1 MKKYLLSTL
10 ADGICVVL
18 LSVCPI
24 LCYASAFSV
33 KLEAS
38 VLIMAAVLFSIVF
51 SLLSAFVKNNLKY
64 ALCMTVIAFVAFL
77 VFVFANERIFAQANY
92 AINKL
97 LELYSVYLPVYSNIK
112 FASYIA
118 NDATGFFVLL
128 SLILNGLFS
137 FLISRIKSIKIAGL
151 LSIALLV
158 PCFVLVNTLP
168 DLVPLLIIFTVLFA
182 LYFSSQTRQLNY
194 AHSGVITAVCAVIL
208 AVLITVLAVI
218 NPVANYERPKWQDN
232 MLNTVQTLTGMKTY
246 NGSGKISS
254 ALAEVGNS
262 LEPEVDFSNAGA
274 LTQTGKKVMTV
285 TSSTDG
291 RIYLKSMAYANY
303 ENNKW
308 SVLTDEQ
315 ADNYPQDYQ
324 SFIMTIMTQ
333 YFEEAETVTIDTV
346 NKENVIYTPY
356 YLNYINNNF
365 SPVCDVFIA
374 NTDKA
379 TNYTMFVI
387 PYSEE
392 NINDFSRI
400 EISGTS
406 KYDDFAQCYLSLP
419 NDTKQAMLEIAERN
433 NIKDLSK
440 SDISQ
445 TVAAVKDFVSHSA
458 SYSLNTQKVPDGRDV
473 AEWFLNDAETG
484 YCMHFANATAVML
497 RALGVPARYVTGY
510 CANVVDGKA
519 TVTSDNAHAWVEYFD
534 ERIGWIPL
542 DATSS
547 DFVVVQATESIQPTT
562 QAQTTSPTVQ
572 PTTQAQNT
580 KPVKTEVKAKIS
592 TPAIIVIIILLI
604 ITLAILRIILI
615 RYYRKYSFTHKDY
628 KSRVICIYRYLNK
641 LSVHAKVRIPKKI
654 ENICT
659 KAKFSTHNIS
669 DEEYKIVLNYVL
681 KFRNKT
687 IGKMPIVKKL
697 YCIIILGI

>member
-10 ADGICVVL
+10 ADGICVLL

-33 KLEAS
+33 KFEAS

-51 SLLSAFVKNNLKY
+51 SLLSAFVKSNLKY

-194 AHSGVITAVCAVIL
+194 AHSGVITAGCAVIL

-218 NPVANYERPKWQDN
+218 NPVADYERPKWQDN
-232 MLNTVQTLTGMKTY
+232 MLNTVQALTGMKTY

-254 ALAEVGNS
+254 ALAEVGNNVS
-262 LEPEVDFSNAGA
+262 SEVDFSNAGA

-333 YFEEAETVTIDTV
+333 YFGDAETVTIDTV

-473 AEWFLNDAETG
+473 AEWFLNDAQTG
-484 YCMHFANATAVML
+484 YCMHFANAAAVML

-547 DFVVVQATESIQPTT
+547 DFEVPQATESVQTTT
-562 QAQTTSPTVQ
+562 QSQTTSPTVQ

-604 ITLAILRIILI
+604 IALEILRIIFI
-615 RYYRKYSFTHKDY
+615 RYYRKYSFTHNDY

-641 LSVHAKVRIPKKI
+641 LSVHSKVRIPKKI

-669 DEEYKIVLNYVL
+669 DEEYKFVLNYVL
-681 KFRNKT
+681 TFRNKT

>member
-10 ADGICVVL
+10 ADGICAVL

-33 KLEAS
+33 KLESS

-51 SLLSAFVKNNLKY
+51 SLLSAFVKSNLKY

-77 VFVFANERIFAQANY
+77 VFVFANEHIFAQANY

-97 LELYSVYLPVYSNIK
+97 LEQYSVYLSVYSNIK

-118 NDATGFFVLL
+118 NNATGFFVLL

-208 AVLITVLAVI
+208 AVLITVSAVI
-218 NPVANYERPKWQDN
+218 NPVADYERPKWQDN
-232 MLNTVQTLTGMKTY
+232 MLNTVQALTGMKTY

-254 ALAEVGNS
+254 ALAEAGNNVS
-262 LEPEVDFSNAGA
+262 SEVDFSNAGA
-274 LTQTGKKVMTV
+274 LKQTGTKVMTV
-285 TSSTDG
+285 VTDLNG
-291 RIYLKSMAYANY
+291 RIYLKGMSYANY

-315 ADNYPQDYQ
+315 ANDYPQDFQ
-324 SFIMTIMTQ
+324 AFIMTANYQ
-333 YFEEAETVTIDTV
+333 ERSTVTIDTV
-346 NKENVIYTPY
+346 NKESIVYTPY
-356 YLNYINNNF
+356 YLASINDTF
-365 SPVCDVFIA
+365 SPVCDVLVS
-374 NTDKA
+374 NSDKA
-379 TNYTMFVI
+379 TNYSMSVM
-387 PYSEE
+387 PYSESE
-392 NINDFSRI
+392 LDNFSMDFS
-400 EISGTS
+400 SQV
-406 KYDDFAQCYLSLP
+406 YDYDNFVKNYYLKLP
-419 NDTKQAMLEIAERN
+419 YATKLAMLKIAEEN
-433 NIKDLSK
+433 NLTGVSTQNIP
-440 SDISQ
+440 Q
-445 TVAAVKDFVSHSA
+445 AVKQFVSHSA

-484 YCMHFANATAVML
+484 YCMHFANAAAVML

-510 CANVVDGKA
+510 CADVVDGKA
-519 TVTSDNAHAWVEYFD
+519 IVTSDNAHAWVEYYD
-534 ERIGWIPL
+534 SSIGWIPL

-547 DFVVVQATESIQPTT
+547 DFEVPQATESVQTTT

-572 PTTQAQNT
+572 PTTQAQTT

-604 ITLAILRIILI
+604 IALEILRIILI

-641 LSVHAKVRIPKKI
+641 LSVHSKIRIPKKI

-681 KFRNKT
+681 TFRNKT

>member
-38 VLIMAAVLFSIVF
+38 VMIMAAVLFSIVF

-97 LELYSVYLPVYSNIK
+97 LEQYSVYLSVYSNIK

-118 NDATGFFVLL
+118 NNATGFFVLL

-194 AHSGVITAVCAVIL
+194 AHSGVITAVYAVIL

-218 NPVANYERPKWQDN
+218 NPVADYERPKWQDN

-254 ALAEVGNS
+254 ALAEVGNNVS
-262 LEPEVDFSNAGA
+262 SEVDFSNAGA
-274 LTQTGKKVMTV
+274 LKQTGTKVMTV
-285 TSSTDG
+285 VTDLNG
-291 RIYLKSMAYANY
+291 RIYLKGMSYANY

-315 ADNYPQDYQ
+315 ANDYPQDFQ
-324 SFIMTIMTQ
+324 AFIMTANYQ
-333 YFEEAETVTIDTV
+333 ERSTVTIDTV
-346 NKENVIYTPY
+346 NKESIVYTPY
-356 YLNYINNNF
+356 YLASINDTF
-365 SPVCDVFIA
+365 SPVCDVLVS
-374 NTDKA
+374 NSDKA
-379 TNYTMFVI
+379 TNYSMSVMPFSESELDNFSMDFSSQVYDYDNFVKNYYLKL
-387 PYSEE
+387 PYDTKLAMLKIAEE
-392 NINDFSRI
+392 NNLTGVS
-400 EISGTS
+400 T
-406 KYDDFAQCYLSLP
+406 Q
-419 NDTKQAMLEIAERN
+419 
-433 NIKDLSK
+433 NIP
-440 SDISQ
+440 Q
-445 TVAAVKDFVSHSA
+445 AVKQFVSHSA

-484 YCMHFANATAVML
+484 YCMHFANAAAVML

-510 CANVVDGKA
+510 CADVVDGKA
-519 TVTSDNAHAWVEYFD
+519 IVTSDNAHAWVEYYD
-534 ERIGWIPL
+534 SSIGWIPL

-547 DFVVVQATESIQPTT
+547 DFEVPQATESVQTTT

-572 PTTQAQNT
+572 PTTQAQTT

-604 ITLAILRIILI
+604 IALAILRIILI

-641 LSVHAKVRIPKKI
+641 LSIHAKVRIPKKI

-681 KFRNKT
+681 TFRNKT

>member
-51 SLLSAFVKNNLKY
+51 SLLSAFVKSNLKY

-77 VFVFANERIFAQANY
+77 VFVFANESIFAQANY

-97 LELYSVYLPVYSNIK
+97 LEQYSVYLSVYSNIK

-118 NDATGFFVLL
+118 NDATGFFVLV

-218 NPVANYERPKWQDN
+218 NPVADYERPKWQDN

-254 ALAEVGNS
+254 ALAEVGNNVS
-262 LEPEVDFSNAGA
+262 SEVDFSNAGA
-274 LTQTGKKVMTV
+274 LKQTGTKVMTV
-285 TSSTDG
+285 VTDLNG
-291 RIYLKSMAYANY
+291 RIYLKGMSYANY

-315 ADNYPQDYQ
+315 ANDYPQDFQ
-324 SFIMTIMTQ
+324 AFIMTANYQ
-333 YFEEAETVTIDTV
+333 ERSTVTIDTV
-346 NKENVIYTPY
+346 NKESIVYTPY
-356 YLNYINNNF
+356 YLASINDTF
-365 SPVCDVFIA
+365 SPVCDVLVS
-374 NTDKA
+374 NSDKA
-379 TNYTMFVI
+379 TNYSMSVM
-387 PYSEE
+387 PYSESE
-392 NINDFSRI
+392 LDNFSMDFS
-400 EISGTS
+400 SQV
-406 KYDDFAQCYLSLP
+406 YDYDNFVKSYYLKLP
-419 NDTKQAMLEIAERN
+419 YDTKLAMLKIAEEN
-433 NIKDLSK
+433 NLTGVSTQNIP
-440 SDISQ
+440 Q
-445 TVAAVKDFVSHSA
+445 AVKQFVSHSA

-484 YCMHFANATAVML
+484 YCMHFANAAAVML

-510 CANVVDGKA
+510 CADVVDGKA
-519 TVTSDNAHAWVEYFD
+519 IVTSDNAHAWVEYYD
-534 ERIGWIPL
+534 SSIGWIPL

-604 ITLAILRIILI
+604 IALAILRIILI

-641 LSVHAKVRIPKKI
+641 LSVHSKVRIPKKI

-669 DEEYKIVLNYVL
+669 DGEYKIVLNYVL
-681 KFRNKT
+681 TFRNKT

>member
-51 SLLSAFVKNNLKY
+51 SLLSAFVKSNLKY

-97 LELYSVYLPVYSNIK
+97 LEQYSVYLSVYSNIK

-194 AHSGVITAVCAVIL
+194 AHSGVITAVYAVIL

-218 NPVANYERPKWQDN
+218 NPIADYERPKWQDN

-254 ALAEVGNS
+254 ALAEVGNNVS
-262 LEPEVDFSNAGA
+262 SEVDFSNAGA
-274 LTQTGKKVMTV
+274 LKQTGTKVMTV
-285 TSSTDG
+285 VTDLNG
-291 RIYLKSMAYANY
+291 RIYLKGMSYANY

-315 ADNYPQDYQ
+315 ANDYPQDFQ
-324 SFIMTIMTQ
+324 AFIMTANYQ
-333 YFEEAETVTIDTV
+333 ERSTVTIDTV
-346 NKENVIYTPY
+346 NKESIVYTPY
-356 YLNYINNNF
+356 YLASINDTF
-365 SPVCDVFIA
+365 SPVCDVLVS
-374 NTDKA
+374 NSDKA
-379 TNYTMFVI
+379 TNYSMSVM
-387 PYSEE
+387 PYSESE
-392 NINDFSRI
+392 LDNFSMDFS
-400 EISGTS
+400 SQV
-406 KYDDFAQCYLSLP
+406 YDYDNFVKSYYLKLP
-419 NDTKQAMLEIAERN
+419 YDTKLAMLKIAEEN
-433 NIKDLSK
+433 NLTGVSTQNIP
-440 SDISQ
+440 Q
-445 TVAAVKDFVSHSA
+445 AVKQFVSHSA

-484 YCMHFANATAVML
+484 YCMHFANAAAVML

-510 CANVVDGKA
+510 CADVVDGKA
-519 TVTSDNAHAWVEYFD
+519 IVTSDNAHAWVEYYD
-534 ERIGWIPL
+534 SSIGWIPL

-547 DFVVVQATESIQPTT
+547 DFEVPQATESVQTTT

-572 PTTQAQNT
+572 PTTQAQTT

-604 ITLAILRIILI
+604 IALEILRIIFI

-641 LSVHAKVRIPKKI
+641 LSVHSKVRIPKKI

-681 KFRNKT
+681 TFRNKT

-697 YCIIILGI
+697 YCIIILCI

>member
-77 VFVFANERIFAQANY
+77 VFIFANERIFAQANY

-97 LELYSVYLPVYSNIK
+97 LEQYSVYLSVYSNIK

-158 PCFVLVNTLP
+158 PCFVLVNTLS

-208 AVLITVLAVI
+208 AVLITVSAVI
-218 NPVANYERPKWQDN
+218 NPVADYERPKWQDN

-254 ALAEVGNS
+254 ALAEVGNNVS
-262 LEPEVDFSNAGA
+262 SEVDFSNAGA
-274 LTQTGKKVMTV
+274 LKQTGTKVMTV

-324 SFIMTIMTQ
+324 SFIMTTMTQ

-365 SPVCDVFIA
+365 SSVCDVFIA

-400 EISGTS
+400 EISGAS

-484 YCMHFANATAVML
+484 YCMHFANAAAVML

-510 CANVVDGKA
+510 CADVVDGKA
-519 TVTSDNAHAWVEYFD
+519 IVTSDNAHAWVEYYD
-534 ERIGWIPL
+534 SSIGWIPL

-547 DFVVVQATESIQPTT
+547 DFVIPQATESIQPTT

-592 TPAIIVIIILLI
+592 TPATIVIIILLI
-604 ITLAILRIILI
+604 IALAILRIILI
-615 RYYRKYSFTHKDY
+615 RYYRKYSFTHNDY

-641 LSVHAKVRIPKKI
+641 LSVHSKVRIPKKI

-681 KFRNKT
+681 TFRNKT

>member
-218 NPVANYERPKWQDN
+218 NPVADYERPKWQDN

-254 ALAEVGNS
+254 ALAEVGNNVS
-262 LEPEVDFSNAGA
+262 SEVDFSNAGA
-274 LTQTGKKVMTV
+274 LKQTGTKVMTV
-285 TSSTDG
+285 VTDLNG
-291 RIYLKSMAYANY
+291 RIYLKGMSYANY

-315 ADNYPQDYQ
+315 ANDYPQDFQ
-324 SFIMTIMTQ
+324 AFIMTANYQ
-333 YFEEAETVTIDTV
+333 ERSTVTIDTV
-346 NKENVIYTPY
+346 NKESIVYTPY
-356 YLNYINNNF
+356 YLASINDTF
-365 SPVCDVFIA
+365 SPVCDVLVS
-374 NTDKA
+374 NSDKA
-379 TNYTMFVI
+379 TNYSMSVM
-387 PYSEE
+387 PYSESE
-392 NINDFSRI
+392 LDNFSMDFS
-400 EISGTS
+400 SQV
-406 KYDDFAQCYLSLP
+406 YDYDNFVKNYYLKLP
-419 NDTKQAMLEIAERN
+419 YDTKLAMLKIAEEN
-433 NIKDLSK
+433 NLTGVSTQNIP
-440 SDISQ
+440 Q
-445 TVAAVKDFVSHSA
+445 AVKQFVSHSA

-484 YCMHFANATAVML
+484 YCMHFANAAAVML

-510 CANVVDGKA
+510 CADVVDGKA
-519 TVTSDNAHAWVEYFD
+519 IVTSDNAHAWVEYYD
-534 ERIGWIPL
+534 SSIGWIPL

-547 DFVVVQATESIQPTT
+547 DFEVPQATESVQTTT

-580 KPVKTEVKAKIS
+580 KPVKTEVKTKIS

-604 ITLAILRIILI
+604 IALAILRIILI
-615 RYYRKYSFTHKDY
+615 RYYRKYSFTHNDY

-669 DEEYKIVLNYVL
+669 DEKYKIVLNYVL
-681 KFRNKT
+681 TFRNKT

>member
-10 ADGICVVL
+10 ADSICVVL

-38 VLIMAAVLFSIVF
+38 VQIMAAVLFSIVF

-77 VFVFANERIFAQANY
+77 VFVFANESIFAQANY

-97 LELYSVYLPVYSNIK
+97 LELYSVYLSVYSNIK

-118 NDATGFFVLL
+118 NNATGFFVLL

-218 NPVANYERPKWQDN
+218 NPVADYERPKWQDN

-254 ALAEVGNS
+254 ALAEVGNNVS
-262 LEPEVDFSNAGA
+262 SEVDFSNAGA
-274 LTQTGKKVMTV
+274 LKQTGTKVMTV
-285 TSSTDG
+285 VTDLNG
-291 RIYLKSMAYANY
+291 RIYLKGMSYANY

-315 ADNYPQDYQ
+315 ANDYPQDFQ
-324 SFIMTIMTQ
+324 AFIMTANYQ
-333 YFEEAETVTIDTV
+333 ERSTVTIDTV
-346 NKENVIYTPY
+346 NKESIVYTPY
-356 YLNYINNNF
+356 YLASINDTF
-365 SPVCDVFIA
+365 SPVCDVLVS
-374 NTDKA
+374 NSDKA
-379 TNYTMFVI
+379 TNYSMSVM
-387 PYSEE
+387 PYSESE
-392 NINDFSRI
+392 LDNFSMAF
-400 EISGTS
+400 SS
-406 KYDDFAQCYLSLP
+406 PVYDYDNFVKSYYLKLP
-419 NDTKQAMLEIAERN
+419 YDTKLAMLKIAEEN
-433 NIKDLSK
+433 NLTGVSTQNIP
-440 SDISQ
+440 Q
-445 TVAAVKDFVSHSA
+445 AVKQFVSHSA

-484 YCMHFANATAVML
+484 YCMHFANAAAVML

-510 CANVVDGKA
+510 CADVVDGKA
-519 TVTSDNAHAWVEYFD
+519 IVTSDNAHAWVEYFD

-547 DFVVVQATESIQPTT
+547 DFEVPQATESVQTTT

-604 ITLAILRIILI
+604 IALAILRIILI

-641 LSVHAKVRIPKKI
+641 LSVHSKVRIPKKI

-681 KFRNKT
+681 TFRNKT

>member
-97 LELYSVYLPVYSNIK
+97 LEQYSVYLSVYSNIK

-118 NDATGFFVLL
+118 NNATGFFVLV

-218 NPVANYERPKWQDN
+218 NPVADYERPKWQDN

-254 ALAEVGNS
+254 ALAEVGNNVS
-262 LEPEVDFSNAGA
+262 SEVDFSNAGA
-274 LTQTGKKVMTV
+274 LKQTGTKVMTV
-285 TSSTDG
+285 VTDLNG
-291 RIYLKSMAYANY
+291 RIYLKGMSYANY

-315 ADNYPQDYQ
+315 ANDYPQDFQ
-324 SFIMTIMTQ
+324 AFIMTANYQ
-333 YFEEAETVTIDTV
+333 ERSTVTIDTV
-346 NKENVIYTPY
+346 NKESIVYTPY
-356 YLNYINNNF
+356 YLASINDTF
-365 SPVCDVFIA
+365 SPVCDVLVS
-374 NTDKA
+374 NSDKA
-379 TNYTMFVI
+379 TNYSMSVMPFSESELDNFSMDFSSQVYDYDNFVKNYYLKL
-387 PYSEE
+387 PYDTKLAMLKIAEE
-392 NINDFSRI
+392 NNLTGVS
-400 EISGTS
+400 T
-406 KYDDFAQCYLSLP
+406 Q
-419 NDTKQAMLEIAERN
+419 
-433 NIKDLSK
+433 NIP
-440 SDISQ
+440 Q
-445 TVAAVKDFVSHSA
+445 AVKQFVSHSA

-484 YCMHFANATAVML
+484 YCMHFANAAAVML

-510 CANVVDGKA
+510 CADVVDGKA
-519 TVTSDNAHAWVEYFD
+519 IVTSDNAHAWVEYYD
-534 ERIGWIPL
+534 SSIGWIPL

-547 DFVVVQATESIQPTT
+547 DFEVPQATESVQTTT

-572 PTTQAQNT
+572 PTTQAQTT

-604 ITLAILRIILI
+604 IALEILRIILI

-641 LSVHAKVRIPKKI
+641 LSVHSKVRIPKKI

-681 KFRNKT
+681 TFRNKT

>member
-97 LELYSVYLPVYSNIK
+97 LELYSVYLSVYSNIK

-218 NPVANYERPKWQDN
+218 NPVADYERPKWQDN

-254 ALAEVGNS
+254 ALAEVGNNVS
-262 LEPEVDFSNAGA
+262 SEVDFSNAGA
-274 LTQTGKKVMTV
+274 LKQTGTKVMTV
-285 TSSTDG
+285 VTDLNG
-291 RIYLKSMAYANY
+291 RIYLKGMSYANY

-315 ADNYPQDYQ
+315 ANDYPQDFQ
-324 SFIMTIMTQ
+324 AFIMTANYQ
-333 YFEEAETVTIDTV
+333 ERSTVTIDTV
-346 NKENVIYTPY
+346 NKESIVYTPY
-356 YLNYINNNF
+356 YLASINDTF
-365 SPVCDVFIA
+365 SPVCDVLVS
-374 NTDKA
+374 NSDKA
-379 TNYTMFVI
+379 TNYSMSVM
-387 PYSEE
+387 PYSESE
-392 NINDFSRI
+392 LDNFSMDFS
-400 EISGTS
+400 SQV
-406 KYDDFAQCYLSLP
+406 YDYDNFVKNYYLKLP
-419 NDTKQAMLEIAERN
+419 YDTKLAMLKIAEEN
-433 NIKDLSK
+433 NLTGVSTQNIP
-440 SDISQ
+440 Q
-445 TVAAVKDFVSHSA
+445 AVKQFVSHSA

-484 YCMHFANATAVML
+484 YCMHFANAAAVML

-510 CANVVDGKA
+510 CADVVDGKA
-519 TVTSDNAHAWVEYFD
+519 IVTSDNAHAWVEYYD
-534 ERIGWIPL
+534 SSIGWIPL

-547 DFVVVQATESIQPTT
+547 DFEVPQATESVQTTT

-580 KPVKTEVKAKIS
+580 KPVKTEVKTKIS

-604 ITLAILRIILI
+604 IALAILRIILI
-615 RYYRKYSFTHKDY
+615 RYYRKYSFTHNDY

-641 LSVHAKVRIPKKI
+641 LSVHSKVRIPKKI

-681 KFRNKT
+681 TFRNKT
-687 IGKMPIVKKL
+687 IGKIPIVKKL

>member
-38 VLIMAAVLFSIVF
+38 VLIMAAVLFSMVF

-97 LELYSVYLPVYSNIK
+97 LEQYSVYLSVYSNIK

-218 NPVANYERPKWQDN
+218 NPVADYERPKWQDN

-254 ALAEVGNS
+254 ALAEAGNNVS
-262 LEPEVDFSNAGA
+262 SEVDFSNAGA
-274 LTQTGKKVMTV
+274 LKQTGTKVMTV
-285 TSSTDG
+285 VTDLNG
-291 RIYLKSMAYANY
+291 RIYLKGMSYANY

-315 ADNYPQDYQ
+315 ANDYPQDFQ
-324 SFIMTIMTQ
+324 AFIMTANYQ
-333 YFEEAETVTIDTV
+333 ERSTVTIDTV
-346 NKENVIYTPY
+346 NKESIVYTPY
-356 YLNYINNNF
+356 YLASINDTF
-365 SPVCDVFIA
+365 SPVCDVLVS
-374 NTDKA
+374 NSDKA
-379 TNYTMFVI
+379 TNYSMSVMPFSESELDNFSMDFSSQVYDYDNFVKSYYLKL
-387 PYSEE
+387 PYDTKLAMLKIAEE
-392 NINDFSRI
+392 NNLTGVS
-400 EISGTS
+400 T
-406 KYDDFAQCYLSLP
+406 Q
-419 NDTKQAMLEIAERN
+419 
-433 NIKDLSK
+433 NIP
-440 SDISQ
+440 Q
-445 TVAAVKDFVSHSA
+445 AVKQFVSHSA

-484 YCMHFANATAVML
+484 YCMHFANAAAVML

-510 CANVVDGKA
+510 CADVVDGKA
-519 TVTSDNAHAWVEYFD
+519 IVTSDNAHAWVEYYD
-534 ERIGWIPL
+534 SSIGWIPL

-547 DFVVVQATESIQPTT
+547 DFVIPQATESIQPTT

-572 PTTQAQNT
+572 PTTQAQT
-580 KPVKTEVKAKIS
+580 SKPAKTEVKAKIS
-592 TPAIIVIIILLI
+592 TPAIVVIIILLI
-604 ITLAILRIILI
+604 IALAILRIILI

-641 LSVHAKVRIPKKI
+641 LSVHSKVRIPKKI

-681 KFRNKT
+681 TFRNKT

>member
-10 ADGICVVL
+10 IDSICVVL

-33 KLEAS
+33 KLESS

-77 VFVFANERIFAQANY
+77 VFVFANEHIFAQANY

-97 LELYSVYLPVYSNIK
+97 LEQYSVYLPVYSNIK

-118 NDATGFFVLL
+118 NNATGFFVLL

-168 DLVPLLIIFTVLFA
+168 DLVPLLIIFAVLFA

-208 AVLITVLAVI
+208 AVLITVSAVI
-218 NPVANYERPKWQDN
+218 NPVADYERPKWQDN

-254 ALAEVGNS
+254 ALAEVGNNVS
-262 LEPEVDFSNAGA
+262 SEVDFSNAGA
-274 LTQTGKKVMTV
+274 LKQTGTKVMTV
-285 TSSTDG
+285 VTDLNG
-291 RIYLKSMAYANY
+291 RIYLKGMSYANY

-315 ADNYPQDYQ
+315 ANDYPQDFQ
-324 SFIMTIMTQ
+324 AFIMTANYQ
-333 YFEEAETVTIDTV
+333 ERSTVTIDTV
-346 NKENVIYTPY
+346 NKESIVYTPY
-356 YLNYINNNF
+356 YLDSINDTF
-365 SPVCDVFIA
+365 SPVCDVLVS
-374 NTDKA
+374 NSDKA
-379 TNYTMFVI
+379 TNYSMSVM
-387 PYSEE
+387 PYSESE
-392 NINDFSRI
+392 IDNFSKAF
-400 EISGTS
+400 SS
-406 KYDDFAQCYLSLP
+406 QVYNYDLFVKTYYLKLP
-419 NDTKQAMLEIAERN
+419 YDTKLAMLKIAEEN
-433 NIKDLSK
+433 NLTGVSTQNIP
-440 SDISQ
+440 Q
-445 TVAAVKDFVSHSA
+445 AVKQFVSHSA
-458 SYSLNTQKVPDGRDV
+458 SYSLNTQKVPDGRDA

-484 YCMHFANATAVML
+484 YCMHFANAAAVML

-510 CANVVDGKA
+510 CADVVDGKA
-519 TVTSDNAHAWVEYFD
+519 IVTSDNAHAWVEYYD
-534 ERIGWIPL
+534 SSIGWIPL

-547 DFVVVQATESIQPTT
+547 DFFVPQATESIQPTT

-572 PTTQAQNT
+572 PTTQAQT
-580 KPVKTEVKAKIS
+580 AKPVKTEVKAKIS
-592 TPAIIVIIILLI
+592 TPVIIVIIILLI
-604 ITLAILRIILI
+604 IALAILRIILI

-641 LSVHAKVRIPKKI
+641 LSVHSKIRLPKKI

-687 IGKMPIVKKL
+687 IGKMPIFKKL

>member
-10 ADGICVVL
+10 ADGICVLL

-33 KLEAS
+33 KLESS

-97 LELYSVYLPVYSNIK
+97 LEQYSVYLSVYSNIK

-168 DLVPLLIIFTVLFA
+168 DPVPLLIIFTVLFA
-182 LYFSSQTRQLNY
+182 LYFSSQTRQLSY

-208 AVLITVLAVI
+208 AILITVLAVI
-218 NPVANYERPKWQDN
+218 NPVTDYERPKWQDN
-232 MLNTVQTLTGMKTY
+232 MLNTVQALTGMKTY

-254 ALAEVGNS
+254 ALAEVGNNVS
-262 LEPEVDFSNAGA
+262 SEVDFSNAGA
-274 LTQTGKKVMTV
+274 LKQTGTKVMTV
-285 TSSTDG
+285 VTDLNG
-291 RIYLKSMAYANY
+291 RIYLKGMSYANY

-315 ADNYPQDYQ
+315 ANDYPQDFQ
-324 SFIMTIMTQ
+324 AFIMTANYQ
-333 YFEEAETVTIDTV
+333 ERSTVTIDTV
-346 NKENVIYTPY
+346 NKESIVYTPY
-356 YLNYINNNF
+356 YLASINDTF
-365 SPVCDVFIA
+365 SPVCDVLVS
-374 NTDKA
+374 NSDKA
-379 TNYTMFVI
+379 TNYSMSVM
-387 PYSEE
+387 PYSESE
-392 NINDFSRI
+392 LDNFSMDFS
-400 EISGTS
+400 SQV
-406 KYDDFAQCYLSLP
+406 YDYDNFVKSYYLKLP
-419 NDTKQAMLEIAERN
+419 YDTKLAMLKIAEEN
-433 NIKDLSK
+433 NLTGVSTQNIP
-440 SDISQ
+440 Q
-445 TVAAVKDFVSHSA
+445 AVKQFVSHSA

-484 YCMHFANATAVML
+484 YCMHFANAAAVML

-510 CANVVDGKA
+510 CADVVDGKA
-519 TVTSDNAHAWVEYFD
+519 IVTSDNAHAWVEYYD
-534 ERIGWIPL
+534 SSIGWIPL

-580 KPVKTEVKAKIS
+580 KPVKTEVKTKIS

-604 ITLAILRIILI
+604 IALAILRIILI

-641 LSVHAKVRIPKKI
+641 LSVHSKVRIPKKI

-681 KFRNKT
+681 TFRNKT
-687 IGKMPIVKKL
+687 IGKMPIIKKL

>member
-33 KLEAS
+33 KLESS

-77 VFVFANERIFAQANY
+77 VFVFANEHIFAQANY

-97 LELYSVYLPVYSNIK
+97 LELYSVYLSVYSNIK

-118 NDATGFFVLL
+118 NNATGFFVLL

-218 NPVANYERPKWQDN
+218 NPVADYERPKWQDN

-254 ALAEVGNS
+254 ALAEVGNNVS
-262 LEPEVDFSNAGA
+262 SEVDFSNAGA
-274 LTQTGKKVMTV
+274 LKQTGTKVMTV
-285 TSSTDG
+285 VTDLNG
-291 RIYLKSMAYANY
+291 RIYLKGMSYANY

-315 ADNYPQDYQ
+315 ANDYPQDFQ
-324 SFIMTIMTQ
+324 AFIMTANYQ
-333 YFEEAETVTIDTV
+333 ERSTVTIDTV
-346 NKENVIYTPY
+346 NKESIVYTPY
-356 YLNYINNNF
+356 YLASINDTF
-365 SPVCDVFIA
+365 SPVCDVLVS
-374 NTDKA
+374 NSDKA
-379 TNYTMFVI
+379 TNYSMSVM
-387 PYSEE
+387 PYSESE
-392 NINDFSRI
+392 LDNFSMDFS
-400 EISGTS
+400 SQV
-406 KYDDFAQCYLSLP
+406 YDYDNFVKNYYLKLP
-419 NDTKQAMLEIAERN
+419 YDTKLAMLKIAEEN
-433 NIKDLSK
+433 NLTGVSTQNIP
-440 SDISQ
+440 Q
-445 TVAAVKDFVSHSA
+445 AVKQFVSHSA

-484 YCMHFANATAVML
+484 YCMHFANAAAVML

-510 CANVVDGKA
+510 CADVVDGKA
-519 TVTSDNAHAWVEYFD
+519 IVTSDNAHAWVEYYD
-534 ERIGWIPL
+534 SSIGWIPL

-580 KPVKTEVKAKIS
+580 KPVKAEVKAKIS

-604 ITLAILRIILI
+604 IALEILRIILI

-641 LSVHAKVRIPKKI
+641 LSVHSKVRIPKKI

-681 KFRNKT
+681 TFRNKT
-687 IGKMPIVKKL
+687 IGKMPIIKNL

>member
-97 LELYSVYLPVYSNIK
+97 LEQYSVYLSVYSNIK

-118 NDATGFFVLL
+118 NNATGFFVLL

-218 NPVANYERPKWQDN
+218 NPVADYERPKWQDN
-232 MLNTVQTLTGMKTY
+232 MLNAVQTLTGMKTY

-254 ALAEVGNS
+254 ALAEVGNNVS
-262 LEPEVDFSNAGA
+262 SEVDFSNAGA
-274 LTQTGKKVMTV
+274 LKQTGTKVMTV
-285 TSSTDG
+285 VTDLNG
-291 RIYLKSMAYANY
+291 RIYLKGMSYANY

-315 ADNYPQDYQ
+315 ANDYPQDFQ
-324 SFIMTIMTQ
+324 AFIMTANYQ
-333 YFEEAETVTIDTV
+333 ERSTVTIDTV
-346 NKENVIYTPY
+346 NKESIVYTPY
-356 YLNYINNNF
+356 YLASINDTF
-365 SPVCDVFIA
+365 SPVCDVLVS
-374 NTDKA
+374 NSDKA
-379 TNYTMFVI
+379 TNYSMSVMPFSESELDNFSMDFSSQVYDYDNFVKNYYLKL
-387 PYSEE
+387 PYDTKLAMLKIAEE
-392 NINDFSRI
+392 NNLTGVS
-400 EISGTS
+400 T
-406 KYDDFAQCYLSLP
+406 Q
-419 NDTKQAMLEIAERN
+419 
-433 NIKDLSK
+433 NIP
-440 SDISQ
+440 Q
-445 TVAAVKDFVSHSA
+445 AVKQFVSHSA

-519 TVTSDNAHAWVEYFD
+519 TVTSDNAHAWAEYFD

-547 DFVVVQATESIQPTT
+547 DFEVPQATESVQTTT

-572 PTTQAQNT
+572 PTTQAQTT

-604 ITLAILRIILI
+604 IALEILRIILI

-641 LSVHAKVRIPKKI
+641 LSVHSKVRIPKKI

-681 KFRNKT
+681 TFRNKT

>member
-10 ADGICVVL
+10 ADGICVLL

-33 KLEAS
+33 KFEAS
-38 VLIMAAVLFSIVF
+38 VLIMAAVLFSMVF

-77 VFVFANERIFAQANY
+77 VFVFANESIFAQANY

-97 LELYSVYLPVYSNIK
+97 LEQYSVYLSVYSNIK

-118 NDATGFFVLL
+118 NNATGFFVLL

-194 AHSGVITAVCAVIL
+194 AHSGLITAVCAVIL

-218 NPVANYERPKWQDN
+218 NPVADYERPKWQDN

-254 ALAEVGNS
+254 ALAEVGNNVS
-262 LEPEVDFSNAGA
+262 SEVDFSNAGA
-274 LTQTGKKVMTV
+274 LKQTGTKVMTV
-285 TSSTDG
+285 VTDLNG
-291 RIYLKSMAYANY
+291 RIYLKGMSYANY

-315 ADNYPQDYQ
+315 ANDYPQDFQ
-324 SFIMTIMTQ
+324 AFIMTANYQ
-333 YFEEAETVTIDTV
+333 ERSTVTIDTV
-346 NKENVIYTPY
+346 NKESIVYTPY
-356 YLNYINNNF
+356 YLASINDTF
-365 SPVCDVFIA
+365 SPVCDVLVS
-374 NTDKA
+374 NSDKT
-379 TNYTMFVI
+379 TNYSMSVM
-387 PYSEE
+387 PYSESE
-392 NINDFSRI
+392 LNNFSMDFS
-400 EISGTS
+400 SQV
-406 KYDDFAQCYLSLP
+406 YDYDNFVKSYYLKLP
-419 NDTKQAMLEIAERN
+419 YDTKLAMLKIAEEN
-433 NIKDLSK
+433 NLTGVSTQNIP
-440 SDISQ
+440 Q
-445 TVAAVKDFVSHSA
+445 AVKQFVSHSA

-484 YCMHFANATAVML
+484 YCMHFANAAAVML

-510 CANVVDGKA
+510 CADVVDGKA
-519 TVTSDNAHAWVEYFD
+519 IVTSDNAHAWVEYYD
-534 ERIGWIPL
+534 SSIGWIPL

-547 DFVVVQATESIQPTT
+547 DFVIPQATESIQPTT
-562 QAQTTSPTVQ
+562 QSQTTSPTVQ
-572 PTTQAQNT
+572 PTTQAQT
-580 KPVKTEVKAKIS
+580 SKPVKTEVKAKIS

-604 ITLAILRIILI
+604 IALAILRIIFI

-641 LSVHAKVRIPKKI
+641 LSVHSKVRIPKKI

-681 KFRNKT
+681 TFRNKT
-687 IGKMPIVKKL
+687 ICKMPIVKKL

>member
-10 ADGICVVL
+10 ADSICVVL

-77 VFVFANERIFAQANY
+77 VFVFANESIFAQANY

-97 LELYSVYLPVYSNIK
+97 LELYSVYLSVYSNIK

-118 NDATGFFVLL
+118 NNATGFFVLL

-218 NPVANYERPKWQDN
+218 NPVADYERPKWQDN

-254 ALAEVGNS
+254 ALAEVGNNVS
-262 LEPEVDFSNAGA
+262 SEVDFSNAGA
-274 LTQTGKKVMTV
+274 LKQTGTKVMTV
-285 TSSTDG
+285 VTDLNG
-291 RIYLKSMAYANY
+291 RIYLKGMSYANY

-315 ADNYPQDYQ
+315 ANDYPQDFQ
-324 SFIMTIMTQ
+324 AFIMTANYQ
-333 YFEEAETVTIDTV
+333 ERSTVTIDTV
-346 NKENVIYTPY
+346 NKESIVYTPY
-356 YLNYINNNF
+356 YLASINDTF
-365 SPVCDVFIA
+365 SPVCDVLVS
-374 NTDKA
+374 NSDKA
-379 TNYTMFVI
+379 TNYSMSVM
-387 PYSEE
+387 PYSESE
-392 NINDFSRI
+392 LDNFSMAF
-400 EISGTS
+400 SS
-406 KYDDFAQCYLSLP
+406 PVYDYDNFVKSYYLKLP
-419 NDTKQAMLEIAERN
+419 YDTKLAMLKIAEEN
-433 NIKDLSK
+433 NLTGVSTQNIP
-440 SDISQ
+440 Q
-445 TVAAVKDFVSHSA
+445 AVKQFVSHSA

-484 YCMHFANATAVML
+484 YCMHFANAAAVML

-510 CANVVDGKA
+510 CADVVDGKA
-519 TVTSDNAHAWVEYFD
+519 IVTSDNAHAWVEYFD

-547 DFVVVQATESIQPTT
+547 DFEVPQATESVQTTT

-604 ITLAILRIILI
+604 IALAILRIILI

-641 LSVHAKVRIPKKI
+641 LSVHSKVRIPKKI

-669 DEEYKIVLNYVL
+669 DGEYKIVLNYVL
-681 KFRNKT
+681 TFRNKT

>member
-10 ADGICVVL
+10 ADGICAFL

-97 LELYSVYLPVYSNIK
+97 LEQYSVYLSVYSNIK

-118 NDATGFFVLL
+118 NNATGFFVLV

-218 NPVANYERPKWQDN
+218 NPVADYERPKWQDN
-232 MLNTVQTLTGMKTY
+232 MLNAVQTLTGMKTY

-254 ALAEVGNS
+254 ALAEVGNNVS
-262 LEPEVDFSNAGA
+262 SEVDFSNAGA
-274 LTQTGKKVMTV
+274 LKQTGTKVMTV
-285 TSSTDG
+285 VTDLNG
-291 RIYLKSMAYANY
+291 RIYLKGMSYANY

-315 ADNYPQDYQ
+315 ANDYPQDFQ
-324 SFIMTIMTQ
+324 AFIMTANYQ
-333 YFEEAETVTIDTV
+333 ERSTVTIDTV
-346 NKENVIYTPY
+346 NKESIVYTPY
-356 YLNYINNNF
+356 YLASINDTF
-365 SPVCDVFIA
+365 SPVCDVLVS
-374 NTDKA
+374 NSDKA
-379 TNYTMFVI
+379 TNYSMSVM
-387 PYSEE
+387 PYSESE
-392 NINDFSRI
+392 LDNFSMDFS
-400 EISGTS
+400 SQV
-406 KYDDFAQCYLSLP
+406 YDYDNFVKSYYLKLP
-419 NDTKQAMLEIAERN
+419 YDTKLAMLKIAEEN
-433 NIKDLSK
+433 NLTGVSTQNIP
-440 SDISQ
+440 Q
-445 TVAAVKDFVSHSA
+445 AVKQFVSHSA

-547 DFVVVQATESIQPTT
+547 DFEVPQATESVQTTT

-604 ITLAILRIILI
+604 IALEILRIIFI

-641 LSVHAKVRIPKKI
+641 LSVHSKVRIPKKI

-669 DEEYKIVLNYVL
+669 DKEYKIVLNYVL
-681 KFRNKT
+681 TFRNKT

>member
-51 SLLSAFVKNNLKY
+51 SLLSAFVKSNLKY

-118 NDATGFFVLL
+118 NNATGFFVLL

-194 AHSGVITAVCAVIL
+194 THSGVITAVCSVIL

-218 NPVANYERPKWQDN
+218 NPVADYERPKWQDN

-254 ALAEVGNS
+254 AFAEVGNNVS
-262 LEPEVDFSNAGA
+262 SEVDFSNAGA
-274 LTQTGKKVMTV
+274 LKQTGTKVMTV
-285 TSSTDG
+285 VTDLNG
-291 RIYLKSMAYANY
+291 RIYLKGMSYANY

-315 ADNYPQDYQ
+315 ANDYPQDFQ
-324 SFIMTIMTQ
+324 AFIMTANYQ
-333 YFEEAETVTIDTV
+333 ERSTVTIDTV
-346 NKENVIYTPY
+346 NKESIVYTPY
-356 YLNYINNNF
+356 YLASINDTF
-365 SPVCDVFIA
+365 SPVCDVLVS
-374 NTDKA
+374 NSDKA
-379 TNYTMFVI
+379 TNYSMSVM
-387 PYSEE
+387 PYSESE
-392 NINDFSRI
+392 LDNFSMDFS
-400 EISGTS
+400 SQV
-406 KYDDFAQCYLSLP
+406 YDYDNFVKNYYLKLP
-419 NDTKQAMLEIAERN
+419 YDTKLAMLKIAEEN
-433 NIKDLSK
+433 NLTGVSTQNIP
-440 SDISQ
+440 Q
-445 TVAAVKDFVSHSA
+445 AVKQFVSHSA

-484 YCMHFANATAVML
+484 YCMHFANAAAVML

-510 CANVVDGKA
+510 CADVVDGKA
-519 TVTSDNAHAWVEYFD
+519 IVTSDNAHAWVEYYD
-534 ERIGWIPL
+534 SSIGWIPL

-562 QAQTTSPTVQ
+562 QSQTTSPTVQ
-572 PTTQAQNT
+572 PTTQAQTT

-604 ITLAILRIILI
+604 IALAILRIILI

-641 LSVHAKVRIPKKI
+641 LSVHSKIRISKKI

-669 DEEYKIVLNYVL
+669 DGEYKIVLNYVL
-681 KFRNKT
+681 TFRNKT

>member
-10 ADGICVVL
+10 ADGICVFL

-33 KLEAS
+33 KLEAP
-38 VLIMAAVLFSIVF
+38 VLIMAAILFSMVF

-97 LELYSVYLPVYSNIK
+97 LEQYSVYLSVYSNIK

-118 NDATGFFVLL
+118 NNATGFFVLL

-194 AHSGVITAVCAVIL
+194 AHSGVITAVCAIIL

-218 NPVANYERPKWQDN
+218 NPVADYERPKWQDN

-254 ALAEVGNS
+254 ALAEVGNNVS
-262 LEPEVDFSNAGA
+262 SEVDFSNAGA
-274 LTQTGKKVMTV
+274 LKQTGTKVMTV
-285 TSSTDG
+285 VTDLNG
-291 RIYLKSMAYANY
+291 RIYLKGMSYANY

-315 ADNYPQDYQ
+315 ANDYPQDFQ
-324 SFIMTIMTQ
+324 AFIMTANYQ
-333 YFEEAETVTIDTV
+333 ERSTVTIDTV
-346 NKENVIYTPY
+346 NKESIVYTPY
-356 YLNYINNNF
+356 YLASINDTF
-365 SPVCDVFIA
+365 SPVCDVLVS
-374 NTDKA
+374 NSDKA
-379 TNYTMFVI
+379 TNYSMSVMPFSESELDNFSMDFSSQVYDYDNFVKNYYLKL
-387 PYSEE
+387 PYDTKLAMLKIAEE
-392 NINDFSRI
+392 NNLTGVS
-400 EISGTS
+400 T
-406 KYDDFAQCYLSLP
+406 Q
-419 NDTKQAMLEIAERN
+419 
-433 NIKDLSK
+433 NIP
-440 SDISQ
+440 Q
-445 TVAAVKDFVSHSA
+445 AVKQFVSQSA

-484 YCMHFANATAVML
+484 YCMHFANAAAVML

-510 CANVVDGKA
+510 CADVVDGKA
-519 TVTSDNAHAWVEYFD
+519 IVTSDNAHAWVEYYD
-534 ERIGWIPL
+534 SSIGWIPL

-562 QAQTTSPTVQ
+562 QSQTTSPTVQ
-572 PTTQAQNT
+572 PTTQAQTT

-604 ITLAILRIILI
+604 IALAILRIIFI

-641 LSVHAKVRIPKKI
+641 LSVHSKVRIPKKI

-681 KFRNKT
+681 TFRNKT

-697 YCIIILGI
+697 YCIIILCI

>member
-97 LELYSVYLPVYSNIK
+97 LELYSVYLSVYSNIK

-118 NDATGFFVLL
+118 NNATGFFVLL

-218 NPVANYERPKWQDN
+218 NPVADYERPKWQDN

-254 ALAEVGNS
+254 ALAEVGNNVS
-262 LEPEVDFSNAGA
+262 PEVDFSNAGA
-274 LTQTGKKVMTV
+274 LKQTGTKVMTV
-285 TSSTDG
+285 VTDLNG
-291 RIYLKSMAYANY
+291 RIYLKGMSYANY

-315 ADNYPQDYQ
+315 ANDYPQDFQ
-324 SFIMTIMTQ
+324 AFIMTANYQ
-333 YFEEAETVTIDTV
+333 ERSTVTIDTV
-346 NKENVIYTPY
+346 NKESIVYTPY
-356 YLNYINNNF
+356 YLASINDTF
-365 SPVCDVFIA
+365 SPVCDVLVS
-374 NTDKA
+374 NSDKA
-379 TNYTMFVI
+379 TNYSMSVM
-387 PYSEE
+387 PYSESE
-392 NINDFSRI
+392 LDNFSMDFS
-400 EISGTS
+400 SQV
-406 KYDDFAQCYLSLP
+406 YDYDNFVKNYYLKLP
-419 NDTKQAMLEIAERN
+419 YDTKLAMLKIAEEN
-433 NIKDLSK
+433 NLTGVSTQNIP
-440 SDISQ
+440 Q
-445 TVAAVKDFVSHSA
+445 AVKQFVSHSA

-484 YCMHFANATAVML
+484 YCMHFANAAAVML

-510 CANVVDGKA
+510 CADVVDGKA
-519 TVTSDNAHAWVEYFD
+519 IVTSDNAHAWVEYYD
-534 ERIGWIPL
+534 SSIGWIPL

-604 ITLAILRIILI
+604 IALAILRIILI

-641 LSVHAKVRIPKKI
+641 LSVHSKVRIPKKI

-681 KFRNKT
+681 TFRNKT
-687 IGKMPIVKKL
+687 IGKMPIIKKL

>member
-10 ADGICVVL
+10 ADGICVFL

-38 VLIMAAVLFSIVF
+38 VLIMAAVLFSMVF

-97 LELYSVYLPVYSNIK
+97 LELYSVYLSVYSNIK

-118 NDATGFFVLL
+118 NNATGFFVLV

-218 NPVANYERPKWQDN
+218 NPVADYERPKWQDN
-232 MLNTVQTLTGMKTY
+232 MLNAVQTLTGMKTY

-254 ALAEVGNS
+254 ALAEVGNNVS
-262 LEPEVDFSNAGA
+262 SEVDFSNAGA
-274 LTQTGKKVMTV
+274 LKQTGTKVMTV
-285 TSSTDG
+285 VTDLNG
-291 RIYLKSMAYANY
+291 RIYLKGMSYANY

-315 ADNYPQDYQ
+315 ANDYPQDFQ
-324 SFIMTIMTQ
+324 AFIMTANYQ
-333 YFEEAETVTIDTV
+333 ERSTVTIDTV
-346 NKENVIYTPY
+346 NKESIVYTPY
-356 YLNYINNNF
+356 YLASINDTF
-365 SPVCDVFIA
+365 SPVCDVLVS
-374 NTDKA
+374 NSDKT
-379 TNYTMFVI
+379 TNYSMSVMPFSESELDNFSMDFSSQVYDYDNFVKNYYLKL
-387 PYSEE
+387 PYDTKLAMLKIAEE
-392 NINDFSRI
+392 NNLTGVS
-400 EISGTS
+400 T
-406 KYDDFAQCYLSLP
+406 Q
-419 NDTKQAMLEIAERN
+419 
-433 NIKDLSK
+433 NIP
-440 SDISQ
+440 Q
-445 TVAAVKDFVSHSA
+445 AVKQFVSHSA

-484 YCMHFANATAVML
+484 YCMHFANAAAVML

-510 CANVVDGKA
+510 CADVVDGKA
-519 TVTSDNAHAWVEYFD
+519 IVTSDNAHAWVEYYD
-534 ERIGWIPL
+534 SSIGWIPL

-547 DFVVVQATESIQPTT
+547 DFEVPQATESVQTTT

-572 PTTQAQNT
+572 PTTQAQTT
-580 KPVKTEVKAKIS
+580 KPVKTEVKGKIS

-604 ITLAILRIILI
+604 IALAILRIILI

-681 KFRNKT
+681 TFRNKT

>member
-97 LELYSVYLPVYSNIK
+97 LEQYSVYLSVYSNIK

-118 NDATGFFVLL
+118 NDATGFFVLV

-194 AHSGVITAVCAVIL
+194 AHSGVITAVYAVIL

-218 NPVANYERPKWQDN
+218 NPIADYERPKWQDN
-232 MLNTVQTLTGMKTY
+232 MLNAVQTLTGMKTY

-254 ALAEVGNS
+254 ALAEVGNNVS
-262 LEPEVDFSNAGA
+262 SEVDFSNAGA
-274 LTQTGKKVMTV
+274 LKQTGTKVMTV
-285 TSSTDG
+285 VTDLNG
-291 RIYLKSMAYANY
+291 RIYLKGMSYANY

-315 ADNYPQDYQ
+315 ANDYPQDFQ
-324 SFIMTIMTQ
+324 AFIMTANYQ
-333 YFEEAETVTIDTV
+333 ERSTVTIDTV
-346 NKENVIYTPY
+346 NKESIVYTPY
-356 YLNYINNNF
+356 YLASINDTF
-365 SPVCDVFIA
+365 SPVCDVLVS
-374 NTDKA
+374 NSDKA
-379 TNYTMFVI
+379 TNYSMSVM
-387 PYSEE
+387 PYSESE
-392 NINDFSRI
+392 LNNFSMDFS
-400 EISGTS
+400 SQV
-406 KYDDFAQCYLSLP
+406 YDYDNFVKSYYLKLP
-419 NDTKQAMLEIAERN
+419 YDTKLAMLKIAEEN
-433 NIKDLSK
+433 NLTGVSTQNIP
-440 SDISQ
+440 Q
-445 TVAAVKDFVSHSA
+445 AVKQFVSHSA

-484 YCMHFANATAVML
+484 YCMHFANAAAVML

-510 CANVVDGKA
+510 CADVVDGKA
-519 TVTSDNAHAWVEYFD
+519 IVTSDNAHAWVEYYD
-534 ERIGWIPL
+534 SSIGWIPL

-547 DFVVVQATESIQPTT
+547 DFVIPQATESIQPTT

-572 PTTQAQNT
+572 PTTQAQT
-580 KPVKTEVKAKIS
+580 SKPAKTEVKAKIS
-592 TPAIIVIIILLI
+592 APAIVVIIILLI
-604 ITLAILRIILI
+604 IALAILRIILI

-669 DEEYKIVLNYVL
+669 DEEYKNVLNYVL
-681 KFRNKT
+681 TFRNKT
-687 IGKMPIVKKL
+687 ICKMPIVKKL

>member
-10 ADGICVVL
+10 ADGICVLL

-33 KLEAS
+33 KFEAS
-38 VLIMAAVLFSIVF
+38 VLIMAAVLFSMVF

-97 LELYSVYLPVYSNIK
+97 LELYSVYLSVYSNIK

-218 NPVANYERPKWQDN
+218 NPVADYERPKWQDN
-232 MLNTVQTLTGMKTY
+232 MLNTVQALTGMKTY

-254 ALAEVGNS
+254 ALAEVGNNVS
-262 LEPEVDFSNAGA
+262 SEVDFSNAGA
-274 LTQTGKKVMTV
+274 LKQTGTKVMTV
-285 TSSTDG
+285 VTDLNG
-291 RIYLKSMAYANY
+291 RIYLKGMSYANY

-315 ADNYPQDYQ
+315 ANDYPQDFQ
-324 SFIMTIMTQ
+324 AFIMTANYQ
-333 YFEEAETVTIDTV
+333 ERSTVTIDTV
-346 NKENVIYTPY
+346 NKESIVYTPY
-356 YLNYINNNF
+356 YLASINDTF
-365 SPVCDVFIA
+365 SPVCDVLVS
-374 NTDKA
+374 NSDKA
-379 TNYTMFVI
+379 TNYSMSVM
-387 PYSEE
+387 PYSESE
-392 NINDFSRI
+392 LDNFSMDFS
-400 EISGTS
+400 SQV
-406 KYDDFAQCYLSLP
+406 YDYDNFVKSYYLKLP
-419 NDTKQAMLEIAERN
+419 YDTKLAMLKIAEEN
-433 NIKDLSK
+433 NLTGVSTQNIP
-440 SDISQ
+440 Q
-445 TVAAVKDFVSHSA
+445 AVKQFVSHSA

-484 YCMHFANATAVML
+484 YCMHFANAAAVML

-510 CANVVDGKA
+510 CADVVDGKA
-519 TVTSDNAHAWVEYFD
+519 IVTSDNAHAWVEYYD
-534 ERIGWIPL
+534 SSIGWIPL

-547 DFVVVQATESIQPTT
+547 DFEVPQATESVQTTT

-572 PTTQAQNT
+572 PTTQAQTT

-604 ITLAILRIILI
+604 IALEILRIIFI

-641 LSVHAKVRIPKKI
+641 LSVHSKVRIPKKI

-681 KFRNKT
+681 TFRNKT

-697 YCIIILGI
+697 YCIIILCI

>member
-51 SLLSAFVKNNLKY
+51 SLLSAFVKSNLKY

-118 NDATGFFVLL
+118 NNATGFFVLL

-218 NPVANYERPKWQDN
+218 NPVADYERPKWQDN

-254 ALAEVGNS
+254 ALAEVGNNVS
-262 LEPEVDFSNAGA
+262 SEVDFSNAGA
-274 LTQTGKKVMTV
+274 LKQTGTKVMTV

-324 SFIMTIMTQ
+324 SFIMTTMTQ
-333 YFEEAETVTIDTV
+333 YFGEAETVTIDTV

-458 SYSLNTQKVPDGRDV
+458 SYSLNTQKVPAGRDV

-484 YCMHFANATAVML
+484 YCMHFANAAAVML

-510 CANVVDGKA
+510 CADVVDGKA
-519 TVTSDNAHAWVEYFD
+519 IVTSDNAHAWVEYYD
-534 ERIGWIPL
+534 SSIGWIPL

-547 DFVVVQATESIQPTT
+547 DFVIPQATESIQPTT
-562 QAQTTSPTVQ
+562 QAQTTTPTVQ
-572 PTTQAQNT
+572 PTTQAQT
-580 KPVKTEVKAKIS
+580 SKPVKTEVKAKIS
-592 TPAIIVIIILLI
+592 TPATIVIIILLI
-604 ITLAILRIILI
+604 IALAILRIILI

-641 LSVHAKVRIPKKI
+641 LSVHSKVRIPKKI

-659 KAKFSTHNIS
+659 KAKFSTHDIA

-681 KFRNKT
+681 RFRNKT
-687 IGKMPIVKKL
+687 IGKMPVVEKL

>member
-51 SLLSAFVKNNLKY
+51 SLLSAFVKSNLKY

-77 VFVFANERIFAQANY
+77 VFVFANEHIFAQANY

-97 LELYSVYLPVYSNIK
+97 LELYSVYLSVYSNIK

-118 NDATGFFVLL
+118 NNATGFFVLL

-218 NPVANYERPKWQDN
+218 NPVADYERPKWQDN
-232 MLNTVQTLTGMKTY
+232 ILNTVQTLTGMKTY

-254 ALAEVGNS
+254 ALAEVGNNVS
-262 LEPEVDFSNAGA
+262 SEVDFSNAGA
-274 LTQTGKKVMTV
+274 LKQTGTKVMTV
-285 TSSTDG
+285 VTDLNG
-291 RIYLKSMAYANY
+291 RIYLKGMSYANY

-315 ADNYPQDYQ
+315 ANDYPQDFQ
-324 SFIMTIMTQ
+324 AFIMTANYQ
-333 YFEEAETVTIDTV
+333 ERSTVTIDTV
-346 NKENVIYTPY
+346 NKESIVYTPY
-356 YLNYINNNF
+356 YLASINDTF
-365 SPVCDVFIA
+365 SPVCDVLVS
-374 NTDKA
+374 NSDKA
-379 TNYTMFVI
+379 TNYSMSVM
-387 PYSEE
+387 PYSESE
-392 NINDFSRI
+392 LDNFSTDFS
-400 EISGTS
+400 SQV
-406 KYDDFAQCYLSLP
+406 YDYDNFVKSYYLKLP
-419 NDTKQAMLEIAERN
+419 YDTKLAMLKIAEEN
-433 NIKDLSK
+433 NLTGVSTQNIP
-440 SDISQ
+440 Q
-445 TVAAVKDFVSHSA
+445 AVKQFVSHSA

-473 AEWFLNDAETG
+473 AEWFLNDAQTG
-484 YCMHFANATAVML
+484 YCMHFANAAAVML

-510 CANVVDGKA
+510 CADVVDGKA
-519 TVTSDNAHAWVEYFD
+519 IVTSDNAHAWVEYFD

-547 DFVVVQATESIQPTT
+547 DFEVPQATESVQTTT

-604 ITLAILRIILI
+604 IALAILRIILI

-641 LSVHAKVRIPKKI
+641 LSVHSKVRIPKKI

-681 KFRNKT
+681 TFRNKT

>member
-33 KLEAS
+33 KLESS

-64 ALCMTVIAFVAFL
+64 ALCMTVIAFAAFL
-77 VFVFANERIFAQANY
+77 VFIFANERIFAQANY

-97 LELYSVYLPVYSNIK
+97 LELYSVYLSVYSNIK

-118 NDATGFFVLL
+118 NNATGFFVLL

-218 NPVANYERPKWQDN
+218 NPVADYERPKWQDN

-254 ALAEVGNS
+254 ALAEAGNNVS
-262 LEPEVDFSNAGA
+262 SEVDFSNAGA
-274 LTQTGKKVMTV
+274 LKQTGTKVMTV
-285 TSSTDG
+285 VTDLNG
-291 RIYLKSMAYANY
+291 RIYLKGMSYANY

-315 ADNYPQDYQ
+315 ANDYPQDFQ
-324 SFIMTIMTQ
+324 AFIMTANYQ
-333 YFEEAETVTIDTV
+333 ERSTVTIDTV
-346 NKENVIYTPY
+346 NKESIVYTPY
-356 YLNYINNNF
+356 YLASINDTF
-365 SPVCDVFIA
+365 SPVCDVLVS
-374 NTDKA
+374 NSDKA
-379 TNYTMFVI
+379 TNYSMSVM
-387 PYSEE
+387 PYSESE
-392 NINDFSRI
+392 LDNFSMAF
-400 EISGTS
+400 SS
-406 KYDDFAQCYLSLP
+406 PVYDYDNFVKSYYLKLP
-419 NDTKQAMLEIAERN
+419 YDTKLAMLKIAEEN
-433 NIKDLSK
+433 NLTGVSTQNIP
-440 SDISQ
+440 Q
-445 TVAAVKDFVSHSA
+445 AVKQFVSHSA

-484 YCMHFANATAVML
+484 YCMHFANAAAVML

-510 CANVVDGKA
+510 CADVVDGKA
-519 TVTSDNAHAWVEYFD
+519 IVTSDNAHAWVEYYD
-534 ERIGWIPL
+534 SSIGWIPL

-604 ITLAILRIILI
+604 IALAILRIILI

-641 LSVHAKVRIPKKI
+641 LSVHSKVRIPKKI

-681 KFRNKT
+681 TFRNKT

>member
-97 LELYSVYLPVYSNIK
+97 LELYSVYLSVYSNIK

-118 NDATGFFVLL
+118 NNATGFFVLL

-168 DLVPLLIIFTVLFA
+168 DLVPLLIIFTLLFA

-218 NPVANYERPKWQDN
+218 NPVADYERPKWQDN

-254 ALAEVGNS
+254 ALAEVGNNVS
-262 LEPEVDFSNAGA
+262 SEVDFSNAGA
-274 LTQTGKKVMTV
+274 LKQTGTKVMTV
-285 TSSTDG
+285 VTDLNG
-291 RIYLKSMAYANY
+291 RIYLKGMSYANY

-315 ADNYPQDYQ
+315 ANDYPQDFQ
-324 SFIMTIMTQ
+324 AFIMTANYQ
-333 YFEEAETVTIDTV
+333 ERSTVTIDTV
-346 NKENVIYTPY
+346 NKESIVYTPY
-356 YLNYINNNF
+356 YLASINDTF
-365 SPVCDVFIA
+365 SPVCDVLVS
-374 NTDKA
+374 NSDKA
-379 TNYTMFVI
+379 TNYSMSVMPFSESELDNFSMDFSSQVYDYDNFVKNYYLKL
-387 PYSEE
+387 PYDTKLAMLKIAEE
-392 NINDFSRI
+392 NNLTGVS
-400 EISGTS
+400 T
-406 KYDDFAQCYLSLP
+406 Q
-419 NDTKQAMLEIAERN
+419 
-433 NIKDLSK
+433 NIP
-440 SDISQ
+440 Q
-445 TVAAVKDFVSHSA
+445 AVKQFVSHSA

-484 YCMHFANATAVML
+484 YCMHFANAAAVML

-510 CANVVDGKA
+510 CADVVDGKA
-519 TVTSDNAHAWVEYFD
+519 IVTSDNAHAWVEYYD
-534 ERIGWIPL
+534 SSIGWIPL

-547 DFVVVQATESIQPTT
+547 DFEVPQATESVQTTT

-572 PTTQAQNT
+572 PTTQAQTT

-604 ITLAILRIILI
+604 IALAILRIIFI

-641 LSVHAKVRIPKKI
+641 LSVHSKVRIPKKI

-669 DEEYKIVLNYVL
+669 DEEYKIVFNYVL
-681 KFRNKT
+681 TFRNKT

>member
-10 ADGICVVL
+10 ADGICVLL

-33 KLEAS
+33 KFESS

-77 VFVFANERIFAQANY
+77 VFVFANEHIFAQANY

-97 LELYSVYLPVYSNIK
+97 LEQYSVYLSVYSNIK

-118 NDATGFFVLL
+118 NNATGFFVLV

-194 AHSGVITAVCAVIL
+194 AHSGVITAVCAVVL

-218 NPVANYERPKWQDN
+218 NPVADYERPKWQDN

-254 ALAEVGNS
+254 ALAEVGNNVS
-262 LEPEVDFSNAGA
+262 SEVDFSNAGA
-274 LTQTGKKVMTV
+274 LKQTGTKVMTV
-285 TSSTDG
+285 VTDLNG
-291 RIYLKSMAYANY
+291 RIYLKGMSYANY

-315 ADNYPQDYQ
+315 ANDYPQDFQ
-324 SFIMTIMTQ
+324 AFIMTANYQ
-333 YFEEAETVTIDTV
+333 ERSTVTIDTV
-346 NKENVIYTPY
+346 NKESIVYTPY
-356 YLNYINNNF
+356 YLASINDTF
-365 SPVCDVFIA
+365 SPVCDVLVS
-374 NTDKA
+374 NSDKA
-379 TNYTMFVI
+379 TNYSMSVM
-387 PYSEE
+387 PYSESE
-392 NINDFSRI
+392 LDNFSMDFS
-400 EISGTS
+400 SQV
-406 KYDDFAQCYLSLP
+406 YDYDNFVKSYYLKLP
-419 NDTKQAMLEIAERN
+419 YDTKLAMLKIAEEN
-433 NIKDLSK
+433 NLTGVSTQNIP
-440 SDISQ
+440 Q
-445 TVAAVKDFVSHSA
+445 AVKQFVSHSA
-458 SYSLNTQKVPDGRDV
+458 SYSLNTQKVPDGRDI

-484 YCMHFANATAVML
+484 YCMHFANAAAVML

-510 CANVVDGKA
+510 CADVVDGKA
-519 TVTSDNAHAWVEYFD
+519 IVTSDNAHAWVEYYD
-534 ERIGWIPL
+534 SSIGWIPL

-572 PTTQAQNT
+572 PTTQAQT
-580 KPVKTEVKAKIS
+580 AKPVKTEVKAKIS

-604 ITLAILRIILI
+604 IALEILRIIFI

-641 LSVHAKVRIPKKI
+641 LSVHSKVRIPKKI

-681 KFRNKT
+681 TFRNKT
-687 IGKMPIVKKL
+687 IGKMPIIKKL

>member
-10 ADGICVVL
+10 ADGICAVL

-33 KLEAS
+33 KLESS

-51 SLLSAFVKNNLKY
+51 SLLSAFVKSNLKY

-77 VFVFANERIFAQANY
+77 VFVFANEHIFAQANY

-97 LELYSVYLPVYSNIK
+97 LEQYSVYLSVYSNIK

-118 NDATGFFVLL
+118 NNATGFFVLL

-208 AVLITVLAVI
+208 AVLITVSAVI
-218 NPVANYERPKWQDN
+218 NPVADYERPKWQDN
-232 MLNTVQTLTGMKTY
+232 MLNTVQALTGMKTY

-254 ALAEVGNS
+254 ALAEAGNNVS
-262 LEPEVDFSNAGA
+262 SEVDFSNAGA
-274 LTQTGKKVMTV
+274 LKQTGTKVMTV
-285 TSSTDG
+285 VTDLNG
-291 RIYLKSMAYANY
+291 RIYLKGMSYANY

-315 ADNYPQDYQ
+315 ANDYPQDFQ
-324 SFIMTIMTQ
+324 AFIMTANYQ
-333 YFEEAETVTIDTV
+333 ERSTVTIDTV
-346 NKENVIYTPY
+346 NKESIVYTPY
-356 YLNYINNNF
+356 YLASINDTF
-365 SPVCDVFIA
+365 SPVCDVLVS
-374 NTDKA
+374 NSDKA
-379 TNYTMFVI
+379 TNYSMSVM
-387 PYSEE
+387 PYSESE
-392 NINDFSRI
+392 LDNFSMDFS
-400 EISGTS
+400 SQV
-406 KYDDFAQCYLSLP
+406 YDYDNFVKNYYLKLP
-419 NDTKQAMLEIAERN
+419 YDTKLAMLKIAEKN
-433 NIKDLSK
+433 NLTGVSTQNIP
-440 SDISQ
+440 Q
-445 TVAAVKDFVSHSA
+445 AVKQFVSHSA

-484 YCMHFANATAVML
+484 YCMHFANAAAVML

-510 CANVVDGKA
+510 CADVVDGKA
-519 TVTSDNAHAWVEYFD
+519 IVTSDNAHAWVEYYD
-534 ERIGWIPL
+534 SSIGWIPL

-547 DFVVVQATESIQPTT
+547 DFEVPQATESIQPTT
-562 QAQTTSPTVQ
+562 QSQTTSPTIQ
-572 PTTQAQNT
+572 PTTPAQTT

-604 ITLAILRIILI
+604 IALAILRIILI
-615 RYYRKYSFTHKDY
+615 RYYRKYSFTHNDY

-641 LSVHAKVRIPKKI
+641 LSVHSKVRIPKKI

-681 KFRNKT
+681 IFRNKT

>member
-10 ADGICVVL
+10 ADGICVLL

-33 KLEAS
+33 KFEAS
-38 VLIMAAVLFSIVF
+38 VLIMAAVLFSMVF

-97 LELYSVYLPVYSNIK
+97 LELYSVYLSVYSNIK

-194 AHSGVITAVCAVIL
+194 AHSGVITAVYAVIL

-218 NPVANYERPKWQDN
+218 NPVTDYERPKWQDN

-254 ALAEVGNS
+254 ALAEVGNNVS
-262 LEPEVDFSNAGA
+262 SEVDFSNAGA
-274 LTQTGKKVMTV
+274 LKQTGTKVMTV
-285 TSSTDG
+285 VTDLNG
-291 RIYLKSMAYANY
+291 RIYLKGMSYANY

-315 ADNYPQDYQ
+315 ANDYPQDFQ
-324 SFIMTIMTQ
+324 AFIMTANYQ
-333 YFEEAETVTIDTV
+333 ERSTVTIDTV
-346 NKENVIYTPY
+346 NKESIVYTPY
-356 YLNYINNNF
+356 YLASINDTF
-365 SPVCDVFIA
+365 SPVCDVLVS
-374 NTDKA
+374 NSDKA
-379 TNYTMFVI
+379 TNYSMSVMPFSESELDNFSMDFSSQVYDYDNFVKNYYLKL
-387 PYSEE
+387 PYDTKLAMLKIAEE
-392 NINDFSRI
+392 NNLTGVS
-400 EISGTS
+400 T
-406 KYDDFAQCYLSLP
+406 Q
-419 NDTKQAMLEIAERN
+419 
-433 NIKDLSK
+433 NIP
-440 SDISQ
+440 Q
-445 TVAAVKDFVSHSA
+445 AVKQFVSHSA

-484 YCMHFANATAVML
+484 YCMHFANAAAVML

-510 CANVVDGKA
+510 CADVVDGKA
-519 TVTSDNAHAWVEYFD
+519 IVTSDNAHAWVEYYD
-534 ERIGWIPL
+534 SSIGWIPL

-604 ITLAILRIILI
+604 IALEILRIIFI

-641 LSVHAKVRIPKKI
+641 LSVHSKVRIPKKI

-681 KFRNKT
+681 TFRNKT

>member
-10 ADGICVVL
+10 ADCICVVL

-77 VFVFANERIFAQANY
+77 VFVFANERIVAQANY

-151 LSIALLV
+151 LSIVLLV

-218 NPVANYERPKWQDN
+218 NPVADYERPKWQDN

-254 ALAEVGNS
+254 ALAEVGNNVS
-262 LEPEVDFSNAGA
+262 SEVDFSNAGA
-274 LTQTGKKVMTV
+274 LKQTGTKVMTV

-315 ADNYPQDYQ
+315 ANDYPQDFQ
-324 SFIMTIMTQ
+324 AFIMTANYQ
-333 YFEEAETVTIDTV
+333 ERSTVTIDTV
-346 NKENVIYTPY
+346 NKESIVYTPY
-356 YLNYINNNF
+356 YLASINDTF
-365 SPVCDVFIA
+365 SPVCDVLVS
-374 NTDKA
+374 NSDKA
-379 TNYTMFVI
+379 TNYSMSVM
-387 PYSEE
+387 PYSESE
-392 NINDFSRI
+392 LDNFSMAF
-400 EISGTS
+400 SS
-406 KYDDFAQCYLSLP
+406 PVYDYDNFVKSYYLKLP
-419 NDTKQAMLEIAERN
+419 YDTKLAMLKIAEEN
-433 NIKDLSK
+433 NLTGVSTQNIP
-440 SDISQ
+440 Q
-445 TVAAVKDFVSHSA
+445 AVKQFVSHSA

-547 DFVVVQATESIQPTT
+547 DFEVPQATESVQTTT

-604 ITLAILRIILI
+604 IALAILRIILI

-641 LSVHAKVRIPKKI
+641 LSVHSKVRIPKKI

-681 KFRNKT
+681 TFRNKT

>member
-10 ADGICVVL
+10 ADGICVFL

-77 VFVFANERIFAQANY
+77 VFVFANEHIFAQANY

-97 LELYSVYLPVYSNIK
+97 LEQYSVYLSVYSNIK

-118 NDATGFFVLL
+118 NNATGFFVLL

-194 AHSGVITAVCAVIL
+194 AHSGVITAVYAVIL

-218 NPVANYERPKWQDN
+218 NPVADYERPKWQDN

-254 ALAEVGNS
+254 ALAEVGNNVS
-262 LEPEVDFSNAGA
+262 SEVDFSNAGA
-274 LTQTGKKVMTV
+274 LKQTGTKVMTV
-285 TSSTDG
+285 VTDLNG
-291 RIYLKSMAYANY
+291 RIYLKGMSYANY

-315 ADNYPQDYQ
+315 ANDYPQDFQ
-324 SFIMTIMTQ
+324 AFIMTANYQ
-333 YFEEAETVTIDTV
+333 ERSTVTIDTV
-346 NKENVIYTPY
+346 NKESIVYTPY
-356 YLNYINNNF
+356 YLASINDTF
-365 SPVCDVFIA
+365 SPVCDVLVS
-374 NTDKA
+374 NSDKA
-379 TNYTMFVI
+379 TNYSMSVMPFSESELDNFSMDFSSQVYDYDNFVKNYYLKL
-387 PYSEE
+387 PYDTKLAMLKIAEE
-392 NINDFSRI
+392 NNLTGVS
-400 EISGTS
+400 T
-406 KYDDFAQCYLSLP
+406 Q
-419 NDTKQAMLEIAERN
+419 
-433 NIKDLSK
+433 NIP
-440 SDISQ
+440 Q
-445 TVAAVKDFVSHSA
+445 AVKQFVSHSA

-484 YCMHFANATAVML
+484 YCMHFANAAAVML

-510 CANVVDGKA
+510 CADVVDGKA
-519 TVTSDNAHAWVEYFD
+519 IVTSDNAHAWVEYYD
-534 ERIGWIPL
+534 SSIGWIPL

-547 DFVVVQATESIQPTT
+547 DFEVPQATESVQTTT

-572 PTTQAQNT
+572 PTTQAQTT

-604 ITLAILRIILI
+604 IALEILRIILI

-641 LSVHAKVRIPKKI
+641 LSVHSKVRIPKKI

-669 DEEYKIVLNYVL
+669 DKEYKIVLNYVL
-681 KFRNKT
+681 TFKNKT

>member
-97 LELYSVYLPVYSNIK
+97 LEQYSVYLSVYSNIK

-118 NDATGFFVLL
+118 NDATGFFVLV

-194 AHSGVITAVCAVIL
+194 AHSGVITAVYAVIL
-208 AVLITVLAVI
+208 AALITVLAVI
-218 NPVANYERPKWQDN
+218 NPIADYERPKWQDN
-232 MLNTVQTLTGMKTY
+232 MLNAVQTLTGMKTY

-254 ALAEVGNS
+254 ALAEVGNNVS
-262 LEPEVDFSNAGA
+262 SEVDFSNAGA
-274 LTQTGKKVMTV
+274 LKQTGTKVMTV
-285 TSSTDG
+285 VTDLNG
-291 RIYLKSMAYANY
+291 RIYLKGMSYANY

-315 ADNYPQDYQ
+315 ANDYPQDFQ
-324 SFIMTIMTQ
+324 AFIMTANYQ
-333 YFEEAETVTIDTV
+333 ERSTVTIDTV
-346 NKENVIYTPY
+346 NKESIVYTPY
-356 YLNYINNNF
+356 YLASINDTF
-365 SPVCDVFIA
+365 SPVCDVLVS
-374 NTDKA
+374 NSDKA
-379 TNYTMFVI
+379 TNYSMSVMPFSESELDNFSMDFSSQVYDYDNFVKSYYLKL
-387 PYSEE
+387 PYDTKLAMLKIAEE
-392 NINDFSRI
+392 NNLTGVS
-400 EISGTS
+400 T
-406 KYDDFAQCYLSLP
+406 Q
-419 NDTKQAMLEIAERN
+419 
-433 NIKDLSK
+433 NIP
-440 SDISQ
+440 Q
-445 TVAAVKDFVSHSA
+445 AVKQFVSHSA

-484 YCMHFANATAVML
+484 YCMHFANAAAVML

-510 CANVVDGKA
+510 CADVVDGK
-519 TVTSDNAHAWVEYFD
+519 TIVTSDNAHAWVEYYD
-534 ERIGWIPL
+534 SSIGWIPL

-547 DFVVVQATESIQPTT
+547 DFDVPQATESVQTTT

-572 PTTQAQNT
+572 PTTQAQTT

-604 ITLAILRIILI
+604 IALEILRIIFI

-641 LSVHAKVRIPKKI
+641 LSVYSKIRIPKKI

-681 KFRNKT
+681 TFRNKT

>member
-218 NPVANYERPKWQDN
+218 NPVADYERPKWQDN

-246 NGSGKISS
+246 IGSGKISS
-254 ALAEVGNS
+254 ALAEVGNNVS
-262 LEPEVDFSNAGA
+262 SEVDFSNAGA
-274 LTQTGKKVMTV
+274 LKQTGTKVMTV
-285 TSSTDG
+285 VTDLNG
-291 RIYLKSMAYANY
+291 RIYLKGMSYANY

-547 DFVVVQATESIQPTT
+547 DFEVPQATESIQPTT

-604 ITLAILRIILI
+604 IALAILRIILI

-641 LSVHAKVRIPKKI
+641 LSVHSKVRIPKKI

-659 KAKFSTHNIS
+659 KAKFFTHNIS

-681 KFRNKT
+681 TFRNKT
-687 IGKMPIVKKL
+687 IGKIPIVKKL

>member
-10 ADGICVVL
+10 ADSICVVL

-51 SLLSAFVKNNLKY
+51 SLLSAFVKSNLKY

-218 NPVANYERPKWQDN
+218 NPVADYERPKWQDN

-254 ALAEVGNS
+254 ALAEVGNNVS
-262 LEPEVDFSNAGA
+262 SEVDFSNAGA
-274 LTQTGKKVMTV
+274 LKQTGTKVMTV
-285 TSSTDG
+285 VTDLNG
-291 RIYLKSMAYANY
+291 RIYLKGMSYANY

-315 ADNYPQDYQ
+315 ANDYPQDFQ
-324 SFIMTIMTQ
+324 AFIMTANYQ
-333 YFEEAETVTIDTV
+333 ERSTVTIDTV
-346 NKENVIYTPY
+346 NKESIVYTPY
-356 YLNYINNNF
+356 YLASINDTF
-365 SPVCDVFIA
+365 SPVCDVLVS
-374 NTDKA
+374 NSDKA
-379 TNYTMFVI
+379 TNYSMSVM
-387 PYSEE
+387 PYSESE
-392 NINDFSRI
+392 LDNFSMAF
-400 EISGTS
+400 TS
-406 KYDDFAQCYLSLP
+406 PVYDYDNFVKSYYLKLP
-419 NDTKQAMLEIAERN
+419 YDTKLAMLKIAEEN
-433 NIKDLSK
+433 NLTGVSTQNIP
-440 SDISQ
+440 Q
-445 TVAAVKDFVSHSA
+445 AVKQFVSHSA

-510 CANVVDGKA
+510 CADVVDGKA
-519 TVTSDNAHAWVEYFD
+519 IVTSDNAHAWVEYFD

-547 DFVVVQATESIQPTT
+547 DFEVPQATESVQTTT

-604 ITLAILRIILI
+604 IALEILRIILI

-641 LSVHAKVRIPKKI
+641 LSVHSKVRIPKKI

-681 KFRNKT
+681 TFRNKT

>member
-10 ADGICVVL
+10 ADGICAVL

-77 VFVFANERIFAQANY
+77 VFVFANESIFAQANY

-97 LELYSVYLPVYSNIK
+97 LEQYSVYLSVYSNIK
-112 FASYIA
+112 FASYIE
-118 NDATGFFVLL
+118 NNATGFFVLL

-218 NPVANYERPKWQDN
+218 NPVADYERPKWQDN

-254 ALAEVGNS
+254 ALAEVGNNVS
-262 LEPEVDFSNAGA
+262 SEVDFSNAGA

-315 ADNYPQDYQ
+315 ANDYPQDFQ
-324 SFIMTIMTQ
+324 AFIMTANYQ
-333 YFEEAETVTIDTV
+333 ERSTVTIDTV
-346 NKENVIYTPY
+346 NKESIVYTPY
-356 YLNYINNNF
+356 YLASINDTF
-365 SPVCDVFIA
+365 SPVCDVLVS
-374 NTDKA
+374 NSDKA
-379 TNYTMFVI
+379 TNYSMSVM
-387 PYSEE
+387 PYSESE
-392 NINDFSRI
+392 LDNFSMDFS
-400 EISGTS
+400 SQV
-406 KYDDFAQCYLSLP
+406 YDYDNFVKNYYLKLP
-419 NDTKQAMLEIAERN
+419 NDTKLAMLKIAEEN
-433 NIKDLSK
+433 NLTGVSTQNIP
-440 SDISQ
+440 Q
-445 TVAAVKDFVSHSA
+445 AVKQFVSHSA

-604 ITLAILRIILI
+604 IALAILRIILI

-641 LSVHAKVRIPKKI
+641 LSVHSKVRIPKKI

-681 KFRNKT
+681 TFRNKT
-687 IGKMPIVKKL
+687 IGKMPIIKKL

>member
-38 VLIMAAVLFSIVF
+38 VLIMAAVLFSMVF

-97 LELYSVYLPVYSNIK
+97 LEQYSVYLSVYSNIK

-118 NDATGFFVLL
+118 NDATGFFVLV

-194 AHSGVITAVCAVIL
+194 AHSGVITAVYAVIL

-218 NPVANYERPKWQDN
+218 NPIADYERPKWQDN

-254 ALAEVGNS
+254 ALAEVGNNVS
-262 LEPEVDFSNAGA
+262 SEVDFSNAGA
-274 LTQTGKKVMTV
+274 LKQTGTKVMTV
-285 TSSTDG
+285 VTDLNG
-291 RIYLKSMAYANY
+291 RIYLKGMSYANY

-315 ADNYPQDYQ
+315 ANDYPQDFQ
-324 SFIMTIMTQ
+324 AFIMTANYQ
-333 YFEEAETVTIDTV
+333 ERSTVTIDTV
-346 NKENVIYTPY
+346 NKESIVYTPY
-356 YLNYINNNF
+356 YLASINDTF
-365 SPVCDVFIA
+365 SPVCDVLVS
-374 NTDKA
+374 NSDKA
-379 TNYTMFVI
+379 TNYSMSVM
-387 PYSEE
+387 PYSESE
-392 NINDFSRI
+392 LDNFSMDFS
-400 EISGTS
+400 SQV
-406 KYDDFAQCYLSLP
+406 YDYDNFVKSYYLKLP
-419 NDTKQAMLEIAERN
+419 YDTKLAMLKIAEEN
-433 NIKDLSK
+433 NLTGVSTQNIP
-440 SDISQ
+440 Q
-445 TVAAVKDFVSHSA
+445 AVKQFVSHSA

-484 YCMHFANATAVML
+484 YCMHFANAAAVML

-510 CANVVDGKA
+510 CADVVDGKA
-519 TVTSDNAHAWVEYFD
+519 IVTSDNAHAWVEYYD
-534 ERIGWIPL
+534 SSIGWIPL

-547 DFVVVQATESIQPTT
+547 DFEVPQATESVQTTT

-572 PTTQAQNT
+572 PTTQAQT
-580 KPVKTEVKAKIS
+580 AKPVKTEVKAKIS

-604 ITLAILRIILI
+604 IALAILRIILI

-641 LSVHAKVRIPKKI
+641 LSVHSKVRIPKKI

-659 KAKFSTHNIS
+659 KAKFSTHSIS

-681 KFRNKT
+681 TFRNKT